1 MTTQLTKPHF
11 VKVQDLENAR
21 SGYNVYVKVVSVE
34 KSQTQ
39 TNVPI
44 ARAVVAD

>member
-1 MTTQLTKPHF
+1 MSTQLTKPHF
-11 VKVQDLENAR
+11 VKIRDLENAR

-39 TNVPI
+39 SNLPI
-44 ARAVVAD
+44 VRAVVAD